1 MFTIITTSY
10 IFSLQF
16 PIHVDRS
23 PTKKK
28 KKKKN
33 ITQAIGK
40 ETFYKIFIFV

>member
-28 KKKKN
+28 KKN